1 MVMSKITEFK
11 FFTILLTLLSLLLL
25 SGCNNSYEDNDNIE
39 RVSYKQPP
47 FYSQLTA
54 TITSTSSSQRI
65 SPLVASRIQA
75 YSYLAAYLAYKNAP
89 EGFEDS
95 SAIKAASLVAK
106 ELYFNV
112 PVVTGA
118 FNMLED
124 RYKLVNNNEA
134 VTDAVERV
142 LTIAKKDRYSS
153 LSNNVR
159 LPKIPNKFRWIPT
172 GIEQRVFMD
181 SNYGDIK
188 TIANV
193 RNDCNLPDVNYDLAI
208 KEVKELFD
216 NFDIAKSNNLYVT
229 TFLAGV
235 GTPTPPGQNLLIV
248 TNAVINNKKP
258 ILEGLKI
265 ITSAALAIFDTGILT
280 WYEKREHYLARP
292 ETLYYNITNKRVTL
306 LRDTP
311 AHPSYP
317 SGHSAFS
324 GAIAAVIEEF
334 IGEDTKLNLTLPD
347 DVIAKETSF
356 EFLNAKDFASKVN
369 QSRVD
374 AGFHYPMDVKAGEML
389 GRCVGKYYSKNF
401 DLVIN
406 KILENN
412 T

>member
-1 MVMSKITEFK
+1 MVMSKIIEFK
-11 FFTILLTLLSLLLL
+11 FFTIFLTLVSLLLL
-25 SGCNNSYEDNDNIE
+25 TGCNNSYKDNDNIDQ
-39 RVSYKQPP
+39 VSYKQPP

-95 SAIKAASLVAK
+95 SAIKAASMVAK

-142 LTIAKKDRYSS
+142 LRIAKKDRYSS

-193 RNDCNLPDVNYDLAI
+193 RNNCDLPDVNYDLAI

-324 GAIAAVIEEF
+324 GANAAIIEEF
-334 IGEDTKLNLTLPD
+334 IGEETKLNLTLPD

-356 EFLNAKDFASKVN
+356 EFLNAKDFTSKVN

-374 AGFHYPMDVKAGEML
+374 AGFHYPMDVKAGEIL

-401 DLVIN
+401 DFVIN

>member
-1 MVMSKITEFK
+1 MNKIIEFK
-11 FFTILLTLLSLLLL
+11 FFTILLTLVSLLLL
-25 SGCNNSYEDNDNIE
+25 TGCNNSYESNDNIE

-54 TITSTSSSQRI
+54 TITSASSSQRI
-65 SPLVASRIQA
+65 SPLAASRIQA

-95 SAIKAASLVAK
+95 SAIKAASAVAK

-112 PVVTGA
+112 PVVTGT

-124 RYKLVNNNEA
+124 RYKLVNNNDA

-159 LPKIPNKFRWIPT
+159 LPKIPDKFRWIPT

-181 SNYGDIK
+181 SNYGDIR
-188 TIANV
+188 TIAYV
-193 RNDCNLPDVNYDLAI
+193 RNDCDLPDVNYDLAI

-324 GAIAAVIEEF
+324 GANAAVIEEF

>member
-1 MVMSKITEFK
+1 MVMNKIIEFK
-11 FFTILLTLLSLLLL
+11 FFTILLTLVSLLLL
-25 SGCNNSYEDNDNIE
+25 TGCNNSYESNDNIE

-54 TITSTSSSQRI
+54 TITSASSSQRI
-65 SPLVASRIQA
+65 SPLAASRIQA

-95 SAIKAASLVAK
+95 SAIKAASAVAK

-112 PVVTGA
+112 PVVTGT

-124 RYKLVNNNEA
+124 RYKLVNNNDA

-159 LPKIPNKFRWIPT
+159 LPKIPDKFRWIPT

-181 SNYGDIK
+181 SNYGDIR
-188 TIANV
+188 TIAYV
-193 RNDCNLPDVNYDLAI
+193 RNDCDLPDVNYDLAI

-324 GAIAAVIEEF
+324 GANAAVIEEF